1 MDSFTRRDFLKMGAA
16 AGGGAALL
24 TDFEALAKPVS
35 MAPAA
40 PGFSLLIFATN
51 WGYGGTWEEF
61 CVKIKKLG
69 YDGAE
74 FWYPGDAAER
84 SMILETFQKHGLKYG
99 FLAGNGE
106 REYTKHLAAFKT
118 MVEGAAA
125 AKPVYINCHAG
136 RDHFSFEQNQAF
148 IDFTTQVTKKTGVPI
163 YHETHRSRILYAA
176 PVAKQF
182 MDKLPDLRLTLDIS
196 HWCCVHE
203 SLLED
208 QPETVALALSRA
220 EHIHARVGHAEG
232 PQVNDPRAPEWKH
245 ALETHVGWWDK
256 IIERKKKEGKLQTI
270 LTEFGPINYMPAM
283 PYTRQPLA
291 DQWDIN
297 VHMMNTLRSRY
308 A

>member
-1 MDSFTRRDFLKMGAA
+1 MEITRRNFIKLGAA
-16 AGGGAALL
+16 AGAAATLL
-24 TDFEALAKPVS
+24 NDFETMAQPIS
-35 MAPAA
+35 TAPAA

-74 FWYPGDAAER
+74 FWCPMDAAER
-84 SMILETFQKHGLKYG
+84 NNILGTFQKHGLKFG

-106 REYTKHLAAFKT
+106 RDYNKHLEAFKT
-118 MVEGAAA
+118 MVETAAA

-136 RDHFSFEQNQAF
+136 RDHFTFEQNQAF
-148 IDFTTQVTKKTGVPI
+148 IEFTTSITKKTGVPI

-182 MDKLPDLRLTLDIS
+182 MEKSPDLRLTLDIS

-208 QPETVALALSRA
+208 QPDTVALALTRS

-232 PQVNDPRAPEWKH
+232 PQVNDPRAPEWKQ
-245 ALETHVGWWDK
+245 ALNAHIGWWDK
-256 IIERKKKEGKLQTI
+256 IIERKKKEGRQQTI
-270 LTEFGPINYMPAM
+270 LTEFGPIDYMPAM